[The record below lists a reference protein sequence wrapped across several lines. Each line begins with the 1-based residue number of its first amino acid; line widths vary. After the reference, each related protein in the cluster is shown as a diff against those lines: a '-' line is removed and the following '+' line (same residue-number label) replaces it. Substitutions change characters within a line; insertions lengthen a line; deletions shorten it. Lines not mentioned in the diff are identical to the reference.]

1 MLGKLTIRII
11 VRDLAHNYVSFYS
24 IWLTKAL
31 TI

>member
-1 MLGKLTIRII
+1 MLGTLTIRIT

-24 IWLTKAL
+24 IWLTKVL